1 MNAKQ
6 MLKAAGCSDTV
17 AGRKKFHDMYPT
29 PKHFFAKHGEEL
41 SGAPHNGQPTA
52 AEFFSWGQPVIGP
65 QGFYGDGGSNKM
77 SLSNDEVVKMATE
90 LFKSAYSSTNMED
103 YNKLSATDKARVQSI
118 YNTASKYSG
127 DSKGAFPFT
136 PGSNAFYK
144 SDLKDASDSAEYL
157 SGYQRGKPLN
167 REEAIG
173 NAMFLRDLKYDETLP
188 AYMSGEFQ
196 RNDDYKKSGQGWT
209 PKKTGGNV
217 EYQRALALVTKAMG
231 GQAGVEMRSTN
242 DYLQNENEYL
252 TDYLNQGQQQFM
264 RNGGNL
270 TKFAPGGQG
279 SSDSSSDNNGRG
291 GPGSSNGP
299 EKGESYEQWSNRNGI
314 VGGGVNGGNY
324 ANNVW
329 TGTGWEKGYENKTE
343 NRYGTGKNYSDGYDP
358 RNDPRYN
365 QNPNYYRQSP
375 GMPSYGYNP
384 TPYMGIWGAL
394 GSTAGR
400 FGPKIKIKN
409 KMYGD
414 INYGSQQSGTQDSQG
429 SSMAPRNIDE
439 ASSQGS
445 SQKQAPKNNGA
456 PEGYTPYE
464 EVIKRGFWN
473 RVAPNKF
480 APKHTRVG
488 YERTGQGNN
497 NPGFQTQNNMGSGSG
512 GSGSKSPYQQNTQ
525 MSPYEVYASGN
536 GAAPKNA
543 YPMQGA
549 NGGRYMGPDIN
560 ESDTNLPVMNINRK
574 SPFGAGFPAMYGP
587 QEVTSDDYSAQSD
600 YSPFTVFGNQP
611 MGPSKADG
619 SYRRGGMV
627 PKFVDGGNGFYTP
640 DYRDQT
646 DIYGGMGFD
655 WSNLNPYNIMGAAQ
669 DGTDFLENAQR
680 TRLVNQQRERLQ
692 NPLNTNPDLEEQGYI
707 AMDSNIS
714 DGVDKKGVSNRY
726 QGQANMDRQIA
737 GSRMQGGGA
746 VQVGDVVEDWSDD
759 ELAQFLAN
767 GGQVEFIDEE

>member
-29 PKHFFAKHGEEL
+29 PEHFFAKHGGEL

-52 AEFFSWGQPVIGP
+52 AEFFAWGHPVIGP
-65 QGFYGDGGSNKM
+65 QGFYANGGQH
-77 SLSNDEVVKMATE
+77 VVQNGKNTE
-90 LFKSAYSSTNMED
+90 
-103 YNKLSATDKARVQSI
+103 
-118 YNTASKYSG
+118 
-127 DSKGAFPFT
+127 
-136 PGSNAFYK
+136 
-144 SDLKDASDSAEYL
+144 
-157 SGYQRGKPLN
+157 
-167 REEAIG
+167 
-173 NAMFLRDLKYDETLP
+173 YD
-188 AYMSGEFQ
+188 
-196 RNDDYKKSGQGWT
+196 
-209 PKKTGGNV
+209 
-217 EYQRALALVTKAMG
+217 RALALVTKAMG

-587 QEVTSDDYSAQSD
+587 QEVTSDDYSAQSN
-600 YSPFTVFGNQP
+600 YSPFTVFGDQP

-640 DYRDQT
+640 NYRDQT

-655 WSNLNPYNIMGAAQ
+655 WSNLNPYNIMGVAQ
-669 DGTDFLENAQR
+669 DGTDFLENAQH
-680 TRLVNQQRERLQ
+680 TRLVNERNAALT
-692 NPLNTNPDLEEQGYI
+692 NPLNTTAYLENKGSQKEF
-707 AMDSNIS
+707 DSNIE
-714 DGVDKKGVSNRY
+714 SNRTARLTNFAGDANVD
-726 QGQANMDRQIA
+726 GQIGM
-737 GSRMQGGGA
+737 SRYGGTMQGGGA
-746 VQVGDVVEDWSDD
+746 VQVGDVVDDWSED